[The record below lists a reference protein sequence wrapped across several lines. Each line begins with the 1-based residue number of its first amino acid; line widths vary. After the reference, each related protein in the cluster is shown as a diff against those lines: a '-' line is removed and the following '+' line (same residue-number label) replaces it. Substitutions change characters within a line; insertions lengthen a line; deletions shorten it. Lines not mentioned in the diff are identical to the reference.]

1 MNSKKQKAFA
11 SFSFFALSIFL
22 VSCGDKAAAQAEANA
37 CDSFMNDVY
46 DGIQSGEGDAVLAAM
61 SLYVY
66 DQARKS
72 TNSELISASSDLY
85 DGFNLGD
92 ISLAGKAVVDL
103 KRMCEKK

>member
-1 MNSKKQKAFA
+1 MKRIFA
-11 SFSFFALSIFL
+11 TISLIALGTVL
-22 VSCGDKAAAQAEANA
+22 VSCGDKAAAEAEANA

-72 TNSELISASSDLY
+72 KNSELISASSDLY

-103 KRMCEKK
+103 KRICEKK